1 MKKRKLPNVLAAAKK
16 SKLMDDINSLSI
28 VQAWEAISS
37 GDAKEALRLLED
49 ELVKNPENK
58 VLLYSIGLT
67 YRMLNKLNEAEKFY
81 LKAIDS
87 NDNSTIPFP
96 NLKGYSDFQP
106 LPDVIYCQLGI
117 IYQLKGEYQKAI
129 AAFENA
135 ISINKF
141 YANAYNSL
149 AITYKKISNLV
160 KAIEIYGAGKE
171 ALVESAHNEVL
182 KNKEKWY
189 RDKFTADGKKIME
202 LQPYYLEKVHE
213 ILKRNIDYSVLC
225 TNEARIFSE
234 LGKLEEAEKLLKEA
248 IEFLPDDSD
257 YRVPFKAMEEVKKLK
272 SGE

>member
-1 MKKRKLPNVLAAAKK
+1 
-16 SKLMDDINSLSI
+16 MDDINSLSI
-28 VQAWEAISS
+28 IQAWEAINN

-58 VLLYSIGLT
+58 VLLYSVGLT
-67 YRMLNKLNEAEKFY
+67 YRMLNRLNEAEKFY

-87 NDNSTIPFP
+87 NDKSTIPFP

-117 IYQLKGEYQKAI
+117 TYQLKGEYQKAV
-129 AAFENA
+129 AALEKT

-149 AITYKKISNLV
+149 AITYRKMGNLV
-160 KAIEIYGAGKE
+160 KALEVYNVGKE
-171 ALVESAHNEVL
+171 AQVELANNEAL
-182 KNKEKWY
+182 KNREKCY

-202 LQPYYLEKVHE
+202 IQPYWTRTVREV
-213 ILKRNIDYSVLC
+213 LKSNIDYSMLC

-234 LGKLEEAEKLLKEA
+234 LGKFEEAAKLLNEA
-248 IEFLPDDSD
+248 IELLPEDSD
-257 YRVPFKAMEEVKKLK
+257 YRVPFEAMEEVKKLK
-272 SGE
+272 SGHG